1 MNREQLLASLRGA
14 PVAERVIT
22 ALDVADRGAALR
34 LAAALGPRGRL
45 VKVGLELFT
54 AAGPAVVADL
64 RAAGRDVFLDL
75 KLKDIPNTVAGAVRA
90 ACALDVSLLTLHAD
104 GGRRMLQ
111 AAAEAA
117 RAGAAGGR
125 RPALLAVTVLT
136 SLGADE
142 LEETAPGGGTPAE
155 RVVRLA
161 RLAWEAGCDGVVC
174 APPDLRDLRAA
185 LGPEILAVTPG
196 VRPAGAGGDDQR
208 RVATP
213 AAAFADGAD
222 YLVVGRPVTGAA
234 DPGAALHAITEEL
247 CRR

>member
-1 MNREQLLASLRGA
+1 MNREQLLASLRDA
-14 PVAERVIT
+14 PVVERVIT
-22 ALDVADRGAALR
+22 ALDVPDHGGALR

-104 GGRRMLQ
+104 GGRRMLE
-111 AAAEAA
+111 AAVEAA
-117 RAGAAGGR
+117 RAGAGDGR

-136 SLGADE
+136 SLGAED

-161 RLAWEAGCDGVVC
+161 RLAWAAGCDGIVC
-174 APPDLRDLRAA
+174 APPDLHDLRRA
-185 LGPEILAVTPG
+185 LGPEILVVTPG
-196 VRPAGAGGDDQR
+196 VRPAGGDADDQR

-213 AAAFADGAD
+213 AGALADGAD

-234 DPGAALHAITEEL
+234 DPGAALHAITEEM

>member
-14 PVAERVIT
+14 PVVERVIT
-22 ALDVADRGAALR
+22 ALDVADRDGALR

-104 GGRRMLQ
+104 GGRRMLEAAV
-111 AAAEAA
+111 AAAQ
-117 RAGAAGGR
+117 AGAAGGR

-136 SLGADE
+136 SLDAAE
-142 LEETAPGGGTPAE
+142 LEETAPGVGTPAE

-161 RLAWEAGCDGVVC
+161 RLAWEAGCDGIVC
-174 APPDLRDLRAA
+174 APPDLPALRAA
-185 LGPEILAVTPG
+185 LGPGILAVTPG
-196 VRPAGAGGDDQR
+196 VRPAGGAGDDQR
-208 RVATP
+208 RIATP
-213 AAAFADGAD
+213 AGAIADGAD
-222 YLVVGRPVTGAA
+222 YLVVGRPVTQAA
-234 DPGAALHAITEEL
+234 DPGAALLAITEEL
-247 CRR
+247 SRR

>member
-14 PVAERVIT
+14 PFDERVIT
-22 ALDVADRGAALR
+22 ALDVAGRDDALR

-90 ACALDVSLLTLHAD
+90 ACALDVNLLTLHAD
-104 GGRRMLQ
+104 GGRRMLEAAV
-111 AAAEAA
+111 AAAH
-117 RAGAAGGR
+117 AGSGGGR

-142 LEETAPGGGTPAE
+142 LEEIAPGGGAPAE

-174 APPDLRDLRAA
+174 APPDLHALRAA
-185 LGPEILAVTPG
+185 LGPGILAVTPG
-196 VRPAGAGGDDQR
+196 VRPAGGAGDDQR

-213 AAAFADGAD
+213 ARALADGAD
-222 YLVVGRPVTGAA
+222 FLVVGRPVTGAP

-247 CRR
+247 CGR